1 MDIQQLS
8 EQFTQQLSK
17 DGYTETLTRSWEPNQ
32 QVATHSHP
40 FDAHAL
46 VLQGEFTL
54 SWNGQSK
61 ILRQGDTFSMAAG
74 CEHVEQYGAQGAT
87 YLVGR
92 RHVTIAV

>member
-8 EQFTQQLSK
+8 EQFTLQLAQ

-32 QVATHSHP
+32 LVASHSHP

-46 VLQGEFTL
+46 VLKGEFTL
-54 SWNGQSK
+54 SWNGQTQT
-61 ILRQGDTFSMAAG
+61 LRQGDTFSLAAG
-74 CEHVEQYGAQGAT
+74 CEHVEHYGAQGAT

-92 RHVTIAV
+92 RYAA